1 MARREKRIISGYMSI
16 LPVWP
21 LARPSHPLD
30 RLAAEGGEQ
39 RSQTGWIGVQ
49 EWVVILARA
58 LSSLETLDRFPN
70 GLRLLL
76 VQRELERRLERG
88 TSFVGSIES
97 LEKRGKVQ

>member
-1 MARREKRIISGYMSI
+1 MSI

-76 VQRELERRLERG
+76 VQRELERG